1 MWDIYELNV
10 IIGCSAAAGFVV
22 GCLVVYAIHWA
33 FFDDKRKRSDD
44 GKDGDNDSNRYKT
57 NDNGTIDV
65 IVDADQAGDYPDEQK
80 DARLRS
86 SFGKAEKHND
96 AYHMDEDITAL

>member
-10 IIGCSAAAGFVV
+10 IIGCSAAACFVV

-86 SFGKAEKHND
+86 SFGKAEKHNG